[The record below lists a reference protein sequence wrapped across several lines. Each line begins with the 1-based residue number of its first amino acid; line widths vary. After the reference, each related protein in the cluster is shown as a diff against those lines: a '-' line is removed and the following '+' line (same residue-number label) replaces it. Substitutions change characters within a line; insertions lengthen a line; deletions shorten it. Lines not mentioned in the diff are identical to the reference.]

1 MPSTTLHDPVETVD
15 VMDLDM
21 FALDLTIGIE
31 KINTPFAV
39 TSWSYCTPGCTSDG
53 GGSGCSH
60 CC

>member
-1 MPSTTLHDPVETVD
+1 MPTATIEETVETVD
-15 VMDLDM
+15 LFDLDL
-21 FALDLTIGIE
+21 AIGIE